1 MDQVIEFFHRY
12 FPGECIVHT
21 EQTQFND
28 TILYTSNHEYLV
40 RADLSRIYILD
51 EQSHWSQVK

>member
-12 FPGECIVHT
+12 FPGECVIHT
-21 EQTQFND
+21 EQTKFKD

-40 RADLSRIYILD
+40 RADLSRIYVLD
-51 EQSHWSQVK
+51 E